1 MSVQQSWNRVFQTQA
16 RSVHFCGE
24 CGSILTIPSDSDVV
38 VCDICH
44 ATTPMSRLRPLP
56 FPFSTPLLCTHPH
69 AVCLSVRV
77 FVRVQD
83 SRASRW

>member
-44 ATTPMSRLRPLP
+44 ATTPMSRLSLSLLLS
-56 FPFSTPLLCTHPH
+56 FSITSMPAHVTR
-69 AVCLSVRV
+69 AG
-77 FVRVQD
+77 QG